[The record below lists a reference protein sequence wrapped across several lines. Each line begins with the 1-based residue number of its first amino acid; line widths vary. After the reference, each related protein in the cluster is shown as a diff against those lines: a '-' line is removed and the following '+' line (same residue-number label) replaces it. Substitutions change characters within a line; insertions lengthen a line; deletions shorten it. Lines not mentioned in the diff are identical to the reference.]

1 MKSASAF
8 LNIPF
13 SVSEVL
19 AQKFVQGFP
28 LGPYQKSIYLGLSKW
43 EHFFQLGVHWRVFAD
58 VCTRRAAFQTR

>member
-8 LNIPF
+8 LNILF

-28 LGPYQKSIYLGLSKW
+28 LGPYQKSIYLGLSK
-43 EHFFQLGVHWRVFAD
+43 
-58 VCTRRAAFQTR
+58 

>member
-8 LNIPF
+8 LNIPSF

-28 LGPYQKSIYLGLSKW
+28 LGPYQKFIYLGLSK
-43 EHFFQLGVHWRVFAD
+43 
-58 VCTRRAAFQTR
+58 